1 MTGLIGSENEL
12 TPEQGREVPLN
23 ASAAVLEDIGRSRSS
38 LAALLAW
45 LERAS
50 DWLVAALVLVF
61 LVCGIATLP
70 QYGLTWDE
78 GLGNLF
84 FGERYFYYL
93 TTFTDKFLDFK
104 ANLSVTQKLPL
115 NLFASPY
122 HDHPYLYPPLA
133 DTLSAASMHLFS
145 YQLHWLDPV
154 DGFHLV
160 KVLLAALFLWFL
172 YRFAS
177 RQLGKLPAFFAVLFL
192 AVFPRFWGDMHFNPK
207 DVPETIFFGLC
218 LMAYIDWYEH
228 PHWVKALGVG
238 LLAGAAL
245 AVKVNAVFIPVIL
258 ILGVWRWDLRNPKTW
273 LAAGKELLRQLHHYV
288 LMALSCLGLYYLS
301 WPYIYGNPLL
311 ARTYF
316 SFMATQEGR
325 VGWPG
330 WSWEPLAQVLTTM
343 PEVILVLFLLGLVL
357 VCRQLFKDKAMIWRL
372 LLVWC
377 LLPIFRISLPG
388 MVNFDGIRHFL
399 EFLPAA
405 MLLAGYGA
413 AALIKWISRGRPRWK
428 LALSLMVLLLVGMNT
443 ANILANYYPY
453 EYIYYN
459 SLIGGLPGARQAFGP
474 SEVTDYWASSY
485 RQGLQWIDQNAPS
498 DSNLQAP
505 VANWLVQITRKVWLR
520 PDIQLVP
527 ADQQE
532 SAYKTS
538 SPVYVMFV
546 DRPEFYTNLA
556 KYCTQKLKPVHEID
570 VDGVPVLWIY
580 LLPKSS

>member
-1 MTGLIGSENEL
+1 LTEQMGRENEL
-12 TPEQGREVPLN
+12 APEKGLAAPLD
-23 ASAAVLEDIGRSRSS
+23 ADGDSSADIGGLRSAS
-38 LAALLAW
+38 AALLAG

-50 DWLVAALVLVF
+50 DRLVAGVVLVF

-104 ANLSVTQKLPL
+104 ANLAVTQKLPL
-115 NLFASPY
+115 NLFFSPY

-145 YQLHWLDPV
+145 YSLHWLDPV
-154 DGFHLV
+154 DGFHLF
-160 KVLLAALFLWFL
+160 KVILAALFLWFF
-172 YRFAS
+172 YRFAEK
-177 RQLGKLPAFFAVLFL
+177 RLGKLASFFAVLFL

-207 DVPETIFFGLC
+207 DVPEMIFFGLC
-218 LMAYIDWYEH
+218 VMAYVSWFEH
-228 PHWVKALGVG
+228 PHWAKALGVG

-245 AVKVNAVFIPVIL
+245 AVKVNAVFIPIIL
-258 ILGVWRWDLRNPKTW
+258 ILGVWPWDLRDPASW
-273 LAAGKELLRQLHHYV
+273 LALAKDLLRHLHHYA
-288 LMALSCLGLYYLS
+288 LMALSCAGLYYLS
-301 WPYIYGNPLL
+301 WPYLYGNPLL

-325 VGWPG
+325 VGWLA
-330 WSWEPLAQVLTTM
+330 WSWQPLTQVLTTI
-343 PEVILVLFLLGLVL
+343 PEVLLVLFLLGLAL
-357 VCRQLFKDKAMIWRL
+357 ACRQLFKEKAMIWRL

-405 MLLAGYGA
+405 MLLAGSGA
-413 AALIKWISRGRPRWK
+413 ASLVKLISRDRPRWK
-428 LALSLMVLLLVGMNT
+428 LAVSLAVVLLLGINT
-443 ANILANYYPY
+443 ANILVRYYPY

-459 SLIGGLPGARQAFGP
+459 SLIGGLSGARQVFGQ

-485 RQGLQWIDQNAPS
+485 RQGLQWVDQNAPS
-498 DSNLQAP
+498 GSNLQVP
-505 VANWLVQITRKVWLR
+505 VAIR
-520 PDIQLVP
+520 
-527 ADQQE
+527 
-532 SAYKTS
+532 SAGQR
-538 SPVYVMFV
+538 F
-546 DRPEFYTNLA
+546 
-556 KYCTQKLKPVHEID
+556 
-570 VDGVPVLWIY
+570 
-580 LLPKSS
+580 